1 MEILIRF
8 NGKSYNFELNNVVMT
23 AFFKDV
29 VKNNPKIIEK
39 KPKIKKEVKKNGS
52 NT

>member
-23 AFFKDV
+23 AFFRDLL
-29 VKNNPKIIEK
+29 KNNPKITKIKETKKEK
-39 KPKIKKEVKKNGS
+39 KSK
-52 NT
+52 

>member
-23 AFFKDV
+23 AFFKDII
-29 VKNNPKIIEK
+29 KNNPKITKTKETK
-39 KPKIKKEVKKNGS
+39 KKKKNQ
-52 NT
+52 NE

>member
-8 NGKSYNFELNNVVMT
+8 NGKSYNFELNNIVMT
-23 AFFKDV
+23 AFFRDV
-29 VKNNPKIIEK
+29 LKNNPKITK
-39 KPKIKKEVKKNGS
+39 KKSKIKKEVKKNGS